1 MITFEQFLSGENTKV
16 IQNPET
22 GLILV
27 VDDTPTNLLVLSEAL
42 KGAGFTVAIETDGE
56 SAIEQVKYNPPDL
69 ILLDVVMPG
78 LDGFETCQRMKAS
91 ASTQD
96 IPVIFMTA
104 LSDPMDK
111 VKGLSIGAV
120 DYITKPFQHEEVLA
134 RVRTHLQLRNLTKTL
149 EKQNIILKKEVEQRV
164 EAETELKKTLNQL
177 KTAQKQIVAQEKLA
191 SLGSLTAGIAHELKN
206 PLNLINN
213 FAVIAAD
220 LCQELLPEVKQKLKA
235 LPESELGTIR
245 ELLSD
250 IEESVNSINQQ
261 GQRAD
266 NIITSMLM
274 HARQEGSKR
283 QLTELNVLLAESLE
297 LAVKGFRATVNKFN
311 IQIATDYDNSVEQ
324 LEIIPQS
331 LSRGFINLI
340 NNACYAANSKQKERS
355 REFQPKLTIKT
366 QNLDQAVEIRIR
378 DNGIGIPPELKD
390 KIFEPFFTT
399 KPTGEGTGLGLSMT
413 HDIIVGQHEGKIKV
427 ESELGLYTEFIILL
441 PRK

>member
-1 MITFEQFLSGENTKV
+1 ML
-16 IQNPET
+16 QNPENS
-22 GLILV
+22 LILV
-27 VDDTPTNLLVLSEAL
+27 VDDTPTNLSVLSEAL

-69 ILLDVVMPG
+69 ILLDVIMPG
-78 LDGFETCQRMKAS
+78 LDGFETCQRLKAS

-120 DYITKPFQHEEVLA
+120 DYITKPFQQEEVLA
-134 RVRTHLQLRNLTKTL
+134 RVRTHLQLRNLTKTF
-149 EKQNIILKKEVEQRV
+149 EMQNIVLKKEIQQRV
-164 EAETELKKTLNQL
+164 EAERELKKTLHKLQA
-177 KTAQKQIVAQEKLA
+177 AQKQIIAQEKLA

-213 FAVIAAD
+213 FAVIAAE
-220 LCQELLPEVKQKLKA
+220 LCQELLPEIAQKLQPF
-235 LPESELGTIR
+235 PESELGTIR

-266 NIITSMLM
+266 NIISSMLM

-283 QLTELNVLLAESLE
+283 QLTDLNVLLAESVQ
-297 LAVKGFRATVNKFN
+297 LAVKSLRATLNKFN
-311 IQIATDYDNSVEQ
+311 IEIEADYDNSVGQ

-340 NNACYAANSKQKERS
+340 NNACYAANSKKKEIS
-355 REFQPKLTIKT
+355 QNFKPKLSLKT
-366 QNLDQAVEIRIR
+366 KNLDKAVEISIR
-378 DNGIGIPPELKD
+378 DNGQGIPPELLD

-413 HDIIVGQHEGKIKV
+413 HDIIVGQHQGKIKV
-427 ESELGLYTEFIILL
+427 KSELGSYTEFIILL
-441 PRK
+441 PQKIN

>member
-1 MITFEQFLSGENTKV
+1 ML
-16 IQNPET
+16 QNPENS
-22 GLILV
+22 LILV
-27 VDDTPTNLLVLSEAL
+27 VDDTPTNLSVLSEAL

-69 ILLDVVMPG
+69 ILLDVIMPG
-78 LDGFETCQRMKAS
+78 LDGFETCQRLKAS
-91 ASTQD
+91 AATQD

-120 DYITKPFQHEEVLA
+120 DYITKPFQQEEVLA

-149 EKQNIILKKEVEQRV
+149 ETQNVVLKKEIEQRV
-164 EAETELKKTLNQL
+164 EAERELKKALHKLQA
-177 KTAQKQIVAQEKLA
+177 AQKQIIAQEKLA

-213 FAVIAAD
+213 FAVIASE
-220 LCQELLPEVKQKLKA
+220 LCEELLPEINQKLQP
-235 LPESELGTIR
+235 LPESELETIR

-266 NIITSMLM
+266 NIISSMLM

-283 QLTELNVLLAESLE
+283 QLTDLNVLLAESVQ
-297 LAVKGFRATVNKFN
+297 LAVKSLRATLNKFN
-311 IQIATDYDNSVEQ
+311 IDIETDYDSSVGQ

-340 NNACYAANSKQKERS
+340 NNACHAANSKKKETS
-355 REFQPKLTIKT
+355 QSFEPKLVLKT
-366 QNLDQAVEIRIR
+366 KNLEKAVEISIR
-378 DNGIGIPPELKD
+378 DNGQGIPPELLD

-413 HDIIVGQHEGKIKV
+413 HDIIVGQHQGKIKV
-427 ESELGLYTEFIILL
+427 KSELGSYTEFIILL
-441 PRK
+441 PREIN

>member
-1 MITFEQFLSGENTKV
+1 LSRENIKV
-16 IQNPET
+16 VQNPET

-27 VDDTPTNLLVLSEAL
+27 VDDTPTNLSVLSEAL
-42 KGAGFTVAIETDGE
+42 KGVGFTVAIETDGE

-69 ILLDVVMPG
+69 ILLDVIMPG

-120 DYITKPFQHEEVLA
+120 DYITKPFQQEEVLA

-149 EKQNIILKKEVEQRV
+149 EEQNIVLKKEIEQRV
-164 EAETELKKTLNQL
+164 EAERELNKTLNQL
-177 KTAQKQIVAQEKLA
+177 KAAQKQIIAQEKLA

-220 LCQELLPEVKQKLKA
+220 LCQELLPEIEPKLKT
-235 LPESELGTIR
+235 LPESELATIR

-266 NIITSMLM
+266 NIISSMLM

-283 QLTELNVLLAESLE
+283 QLTELNVLLAESIQF
-297 LAVKGFRATVNKFN
+297 AVKSFRATLNKFS
-311 IQIATDYDNSVEQ
+311 IEIETDYDKSIEQ
-324 LEIIPQS
+324 IEIIPQS
-331 LSRGFINLI
+331 LSRAFINLI
-340 NNACYAANSKQKERS
+340 NNACYAANNKRKKLSP
-355 REFQPKLTIKT
+355 EFKPKLTIKT

-378 DNGIGIPPELKD
+378 DNGQGIPPELLD

-413 HDIIVGQHEGKIKV
+413 HDIIVGQHQGEIKV
-427 ESELGLYTEFIILL
+427 ESELGVYTEFIILL
-441 PRK
+441 PREIV

>member
-1 MITFEQFLSGENTKV
+1 MSRENIKV
-16 IQNPET
+16 VQNPET

-27 VDDTPTNLLVLSEAL
+27 VDDTPTNLSVLSEAL
-42 KGAGFTVAIETDGE
+42 KGVGFTVAIETDGE

-69 ILLDVVMPG
+69 ILLDVIMPG

-120 DYITKPFQHEEVLA
+120 DYITKPFQQEEVLA

-149 EKQNIILKKEVEQRV
+149 EEQNIVLKKEIEQRV
-164 EAETELKKTLNQL
+164 EAERELNKTLNQL
-177 KTAQKQIVAQEKLA
+177 KAAQKQIIAQEKLA

-220 LCQELLPEVKQKLKA
+220 LCQELLPEIEPKLKT
-235 LPESELGTIR
+235 LPESELATIR

-266 NIITSMLM
+266 NIISSMLM

-283 QLTELNVLLAESLE
+283 QLTELNVLLAESIQF
-297 LAVKGFRATVNKFN
+297 AVKSFRATLNKFS
-311 IQIATDYDNSVEQ
+311 IEIETDYDKSIEQ
-324 LEIIPQS
+324 IEIIPQS
-331 LSRGFINLI
+331 LSRAFINLI
-340 NNACYAANSKQKERS
+340 NNACYAANNKRKKLSP
-355 REFQPKLTIKT
+355 EFKPKLTIKT

-378 DNGIGIPPELKD
+378 DNGQGIPPELLD

-413 HDIIVGQHEGKIKV
+413 HDIIVGQHQGEIKV
-427 ESELGLYTEFIILL
+427 ESELGVYTEFIILL
-441 PRK
+441 PREIV

>member
-1 MITFEQFLSGENTKV
+1 V
-16 IQNPET
+16 VQNPET

-27 VDDTPTNLLVLSEAL
+27 VDDTPTNLSVLSEAL
-42 KGAGFTVAIETDGE
+42 KGVGFTVAIETDGE

-69 ILLDVVMPG
+69 ILLDVIMPG

-120 DYITKPFQHEEVLA
+120 DYITKPFQQEEVLA

-149 EKQNIILKKEVEQRV
+149 EEQNIVLKKEIEQRV
-164 EAETELKKTLNQL
+164 EAERELNKTLNQL
-177 KTAQKQIVAQEKLA
+177 KAAQKQIIAQEKLA

-220 LCQELLPEVKQKLKA
+220 LCQELLPEIEPKLKT
-235 LPESELGTIR
+235 LPESELATIR

-266 NIITSMLM
+266 NIISSMLM

-283 QLTELNVLLAESLE
+283 QLTELNVLLAESIQF
-297 LAVKGFRATVNKFN
+297 AVKSFRATLNKFS
-311 IQIATDYDNSVEQ
+311 IEIETDYDKSIEQ
-324 LEIIPQS
+324 IEIIPQS
-331 LSRGFINLI
+331 LSRAFINLI
-340 NNACYAANSKQKERS
+340 NNACYAANNKRKKLSP
-355 REFQPKLTIKT
+355 EFKPKLTIKT

-378 DNGIGIPPELKD
+378 DNGQGIPPELLD

-413 HDIIVGQHEGKIKV
+413 HDIIVGQHQGEIKV
-427 ESELGLYTEFIILL
+427 ESELGVYTEFIILL
-441 PRK
+441 PREIV

>member
-1 MITFEQFLSGENTKV
+1 V

-134 RVRTHLQLRNLTKTL
+134 RVRTHLQLRNLAKTL
-149 EKQNIILKKEVEQRV
+149 EKQNLILKKEVEQRV

-220 LCQELLPEVKQKLKA
+220 FCQELLPEINQKLKD

-266 NIITSMLM
+266 NIISSMLM

-283 QLTELNVLLAESLE
+283 QLTELNVLLVESLE

-311 IQIATDYDNSVEQ
+311 IKIETDYDASVEQ
-324 LEIIPQS
+324 LEVIPQS

-340 NNACYAANSKQKERS
+340 NNACYAANSKQKEKDPA
-355 REFQPKLTIKT
+355 FQPQLTIKT
-366 QNLDQAVEIRIR
+366 KNLAQAVEIRIR
-378 DNGIGIPPELKD
+378 DNGVGIAPELRD

-427 ESELGLYTEFIILL
+427 ESELESYTEFVILL
-441 PRK
+441 PRKVS

>member
-1 MITFEQFLSGENTKV
+1 MV
-16 IQNPET
+16 QNPET

-27 VDDTPTNLLVLSEAL
+27 VDDTPTNLSVLSEAL

-69 ILLDVVMPG
+69 ILLDVIMPG
-78 LDGFETCQRMKAS
+78 VDGFETCQLLKDS

-120 DYITKPFQHEEVLA
+120 DYITKPFQQEEVLA
-134 RVRTHLQLRNLTKTL
+134 RVRTHLQLRNLTKAL
-149 EKQNIILKKEVEQRV
+149 EEQNIVLKKEIEQRM
-164 EAETELKKTLNQL
+164 EAERELKKTLTQL
-177 KTAQKQIVAQEKLA
+177 KAAQKQIIAKEKLA

-220 LCQELLPEVKQKLKA
+220 LCQELMPEMDQKFKA
-235 LPESELGTIR
+235 LPESELVTVR
-245 ELLSD
+245 EILTD

-266 NIITSMLM
+266 NIISSMLM
-274 HARQEGSKR
+274 HARQESSKR
-283 QLTELNVLLAESLE
+283 QSTELNVLLAESVQF
-297 LAVKGFRATVNKFN
+297 AVKSFRATVNKFS
-311 IQIATDYDNSVEQ
+311 IQIETDYDDSVEQ

-340 NNACYAANSKQKERS
+340 NNACYAANSKKKAMSQKFE
-355 REFQPKLTIKT
+355 PLLTIKT
-366 QNLDQAVEIRIR
+366 NNLNKGVEVRIR
-378 DNGIGIPPELKD
+378 DNGQGIPPELLD

-413 HDIIVGQHEGKIKV
+413 HDIIVGQHQGKIKV
-427 ESELGLYTEFIILL
+427 KSELGAYTEFIIFL
-441 PRK
+441 PREIV

>member
-1 MITFEQFLSGENTKV
+1 MV
-16 IQNPET
+16 QNPET

-27 VDDTPTNLLVLSEAL
+27 VDDTPTNLSVLSEAL
-42 KGAGFTVAIETDGE
+42 KGVGFTVAIETDGE

-69 ILLDVVMPG
+69 ILLDVIMPG

-120 DYITKPFQHEEVLA
+120 DYITKPFQQEEVLA

-149 EKQNIILKKEVEQRV
+149 EEQNIVLKKEIEQRV
-164 EAETELKKTLNQL
+164 EAERELNKTLNQL
-177 KTAQKQIVAQEKLA
+177 KAAQKQIIAQEKLA

-220 LCQELLPEVKQKLKA
+220 LCQELLPEIEPKLKT
-235 LPESELGTIR
+235 LPESELATIR

-266 NIITSMLM
+266 NIISSMLM

-283 QLTELNVLLAESLE
+283 QLTELNVLLAESIQF
-297 LAVKGFRATVNKFN
+297 AVKSFRATLNKFS
-311 IQIATDYDNSVEQ
+311 IEIETDYDKSIEQ
-324 LEIIPQS
+324 IEIIPQS
-331 LSRGFINLI
+331 LSRAFINLI
-340 NNACYAANSKQKERS
+340 NNACYAANNKRKKLSP
-355 REFQPKLTIKT
+355 EFKPKLTIKT

-378 DNGIGIPPELKD
+378 DNGQGIPPELLD

-413 HDIIVGQHEGKIKV
+413 HDIIVGQHQGEIKV
-427 ESELGLYTEFIILL
+427 ESELGVYTEFIILL
-441 PRK
+441 PREIV